1 MKLRHDN
8 LPMID
13 LQRHL
18 PTLQDSL
25 TPQPT
30 ESSSLLRDT
39 LACFLLAATAL
50 AGLLIIWAAH

>member
-1 MKLRHDN
+1 MKLRPSD

-18 PTLQDSL
+18 PTLHDSL

-30 ESSSLLRDT
+30 ETSSLLKDT
-39 LACFLLAATAL
+39 LACFLLAAFAI
-50 AGLLIIWAAH
+50 ASLLIIWGAH